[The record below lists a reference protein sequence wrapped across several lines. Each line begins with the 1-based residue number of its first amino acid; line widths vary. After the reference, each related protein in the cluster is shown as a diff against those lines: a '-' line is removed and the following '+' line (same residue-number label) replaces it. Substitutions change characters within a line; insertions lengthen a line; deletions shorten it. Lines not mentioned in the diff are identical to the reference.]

1 MRISSTTLYQ
11 SGVNNMSNLQAQ
23 LVQVNTQIDYQKR
36 VVTPSDDPV
45 AAARIELLNT
55 SSGQNTQYK
64 ANTQAVDSWLSY
76 SDTSLKSAIDLMGS
90 LKSQAIYAG
99 SGALSTTQLQAIQ
112 KTVKEGLSE
121 LVGYANATDGNG
133 SYLFSGNQ
141 INTAPFALD
150 LSNNPP
156 TIAYNGDDGQRSV
169 QVSSSRIMAIS
180 DPGNTVFGSLASGG
194 SPTAAF
200 DSVINLYNLLGQNP
214 KPANFSTQINTIINQ
229 MSDATQQMSIGLA
242 SVGAREQENSNLQSM
257 SDNLNLQYN
266 SGIGDLQN
274 LDMAQAISQFTLTQ
288 TSLQYTQKTYAQVAQ
303 LSLFNYI
310 SG

>member
-1 MRISSTTLYQ
+1 MRISSSTLYT
-11 SGVNNMSNLQAQ
+11 SGVNNMSNLQAH

-64 ANTQAVDSWLSY
+64 ANTQAVDSWLTY
-76 SDTSLKSAIDLMGS
+76 SDTALKGAIDLLNSM
-90 LKSQAIYAG
+90 KSQAIYAG
-99 SGALSTTQLQAIQ
+99 DGALSTAQLQAIQ
-112 KTVKEGLSE
+112 KTVQEGMTE
-121 LVGYANATDGNG
+121 LVGYANATDGIGN
-133 SYLFSGNQ
+133 YLFGGNQ
-141 INTAPFALD
+141 INTPPFTLNM
-150 LSNNPP
+150 SNPP
-156 TIAYNGDDGQRSV
+156 TITYNGDNGQRSV
-169 QVSSSRIMAIS
+169 QVSSSRLMTIS
-180 DPGNTVFGSLASGG
+180 DPGNTVFGSLATGG

-200 DSVINLYNLLGQNP
+200 DALINLNNLLGTTP
-214 KPANFSTQINTIINQ
+214 KPANFAAQLGPIIDQIGN
-229 MSDATQQMSIGLA
+229 AAQQMGVGLA
-242 SVGAREQENSNLQSM
+242 SIGAREQENANLQSM

-266 SGIGDLQN
+266 TSVGDLQN
-274 LDMAQAISQFTLTQ
+274 LDMAQAISEFTMTQ